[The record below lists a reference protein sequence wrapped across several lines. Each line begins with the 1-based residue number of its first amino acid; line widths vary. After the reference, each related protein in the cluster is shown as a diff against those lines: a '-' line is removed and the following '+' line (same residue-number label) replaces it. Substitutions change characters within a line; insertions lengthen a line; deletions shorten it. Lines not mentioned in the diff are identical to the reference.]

1 MIEQI
6 IVNGIVAGSVY
17 ILAGLSFGI
26 IFTTTGVFHFAH
38 AAVYTFGGFGFY
50 QMAIAW
56 KMPFL
61 LSFFAGIAF
70 AGLLGVLI
78 ERVCYRPLDEL
89 QATPVQIFLTAV
101 GLTIVLQN
109 IALLIWKSEPLVVP
123 ISQELLQG
131 RQLGSIRVTY
141 FQIITIA
148 VVAVLWGALHV
159 FMGRSKMG
167 KAIRAFAA
175 DPKTSE
181 LMGMDTK
188 TLRLLIFLI
197 GSALIALA
205 AALQIMDFGMDT
217 TTGLGV
223 ALLGFIATLIGAG
236 WGLTGIGF
244 ISLALGI
251 IENIGM
257 VVLSSQWKQV
267 ILFGII
273 VLLLVIRPKGLF
285 KTASR

>member
-26 IFTTTGVFHFAH
+26 IFTTTGVFHSPMPRFTPSEDSALSD
-38 AAVYTFGGFGFY
+38 GDC
-50 QMAIAW
+50 W

-131 RQLGSIRVTY
+131 RH
-141 FQIITIA
+141 
-148 VVAVLWGALHV
+148 WE
-159 FMGRSKMG
+159 
-167 KAIRAFAA
+167 AFAL
-175 DPKTSE
+175 P
-181 LMGMDTK
+181 
-188 TLRLLIFLI
+188 
-197 GSALIALA
+197 
-205 AALQIMDFGMDT
+205 
-217 TTGLGV
+217 
-223 ALLGFIATLIGAG
+223 
-236 WGLTGIGF
+236 
-244 ISLALGI
+244 ISK
-251 IENIGM
+251 
-257 VVLSSQWKQV
+257 LS
-267 ILFGII
+267 
-273 VLLLVIRPKGLF
+273 R
-285 KTASR
+285 

>member
-285 KTASR
+285 KIAAR